1 MPHIVGRDMTREERE
16 LRIWLKAVVPWKY
29 NEYNKL
35 LLRMR
40 KSVVEECAKV
50 VEEGFG
56 DADTGRHPVADVIRR
71 MM

>member
-1 MPHIVGRDMTREERE
+1 MTKEERE
-16 LRIWLKAVVPWKY
+16 LRNWLKVVAPVKY
-29 NEYNKL
+29 KEWNRL

-40 KSVVEECAKV
+40 KSIVEECAKV

-56 DADTGRHPVADVIRR
+56 DADTGRHPVADVIRK

>member
-1 MPHIVGRDMTREERE
+1 
-16 LRIWLKAVVPWKY
+16 
-29 NEYNKL
+29 
-35 LLRMR
+35 MR